1 VENLAPNRLLK
12 TRQGTIAVGIA
23 AAVLAAILLLVY
35 LSHYRSSLK
44 GSTEPVTVLV
54 AKRLIP
60 KGTSGTTIARQSLF
74 VVTTIPKGQLKPGA
88 ISDAALLNGTIA
100 ADKIN
105 PTQQLTS
112 ADFTVASVGALASQL
127 SGRWRAF
134 ALPTLDAA
142 HGLTP
147 DVQPGD
153 RLDVYGQ
160 LNNTVSVGLLMSN
173 VLVLASPTQAAA
185 GSTAAASGNYI
196 LRVPSGKAPKFAYVG
211 QNGTFWLVL
220 RPGHGAGAAQ
230 PSFVTADNAFL
241 HRGEH

>member
-35 LSHYRSSLK
+35 LSHYRSSVK

-60 KGTSGTTIARQSLF
+60 KGTSGTSIARQSLF
-74 VVTTIPKGQLKPGA
+74 VVTTIPKGQLKAGA
-88 ISDAALLNGTIA
+88 ISDPAVLNGTIA
-100 ADKIN
+100 ADNIN
-105 PTQQLTS
+105 PSQQLTS

-160 LNNTVSVGLLMSN
+160 LNNTVGLMMSN

-185 GSTAAASGNYI
+185 GSTTAASGNYI
-196 LRVPSGKAPKFAYVG
+196 LRIPSGKAPKFAYMG

-220 RPGHGAGAAQ
+220 RPGHGAGPALPA
-230 PSFVTADNAFL
+230 FVTAENTFL

>member
-12 TRQGTIAVGIA
+12 TRQGTIAVGVA

-35 LSHYRSSLK
+35 LSHYRSSVK

-60 KGTSGTTIARQSLF
+60 KGTSGTSVARQSLF
-74 VVTTIPKGQLKPGA
+74 VVTTIPKGQLKLGA
-88 ISDAALLNGTIA
+88 ISDPAVLNGTLAA
-100 ADKIN
+100 ADIY
-105 PTQQLTS
+105 PRQQLTS
-112 ADFTVASVGALASQL
+112 ADFTAASVGALAAQL
-127 SGRWRAF
+127 SGRWRAV

-153 RLDVYGQ
+153 RVDVYGQ
-160 LNNTVSVGLLMSN
+160 LNNTVGLLMSN
-173 VLVLASPTQAAA
+173 VLVLASPNQAAA
-185 GSTAAASGNYI
+185 GSTAPVSGNYI
-196 LRVPSGKAPKFAYVG
+196 LRVPTGKAPKFAYMG

-220 RPGHGAGAAQ
+220 RPGHGAGTAQ
-230 PSFVTADNAFL
+230 PAFVTADNTFL
-241 HRGEH
+241 RRGER